1 MEEKQN
7 QQKTKEG
14 IYAYLKEGLCKKD
27 AALMSGISEKTFYR
41 WVSEDDSFDS
51 RVEASIL
58 EYKHSLIKK
67 INIAAEKD
75 GRLALEV
82 LSRRFPNEWS
92 VNRIVESDNGEESI
106 QQIAELLQ
114 DAYKKNQ
121 HLRKYE

>member
-1 MEEKQN
+1 MDERNKE
-7 QQKTKEG
+7 TKEK
-14 IYAYLKEGLCKKD
+14 IHTYLKEGMCKKD

-51 RVEASIL
+51 CVEASIL

-82 LSRRFPNEWS
+82 LTRRFPNEWS
-92 VNRIVESDNGEESI
+92 ANRIVESDNGEESI

-114 DAYKKNQ
+114 DTYKRNQ
-121 HLRKYE
+121 HLKKYE

>member
-1 MEEKQN
+1 MDRKKDE
-7 QQKTKEG
+7 TKIKIHE
-14 IYAYLKEGLCKKD
+14 YLKEGLCKKD

-51 RVEASIL
+51 QVESSIL

-67 INIAAEKD
+67 VNIAAEKD

-82 LSRRFPNEWS
+82 LSRRFPSEWS
-92 VNRIVESDNGEESI
+92 ANRIIERESNEESL

-114 DAYKKNQ
+114 NTYKENRSRRM
-121 HLRKYE
+121 HD

>member
-1 MEEKQN
+1 MDRKKDE
-7 QQKTKEG
+7 TKSKIHE
-14 IYAYLKEGLCKKD
+14 YLKEGLCKKD
-27 AALMSGISEKTFYR
+27 AAVMSGISEKTFYR

-51 RVEASIL
+51 HVEASIL

-67 INIAAEKD
+67 VNIAAEKD

-92 VNRIVESDNGEESI
+92 VNRIIESDNGEESI

-114 DAYKKNQ
+114 DTYKRNQ